1 MREDEWAVASMAAAT
16 AMPTPR
22 ADADLMLVS
31 IVSGSHLAGIAASGQ
46 LARPSSA
53 AVRGW
58 CCRTPKAADHER
70 FFFCGLE
77 ALSLSP

>member
-46 LARPSSA
+46 FAQPSSA
-53 AVRGW
+53 AVRG
-58 CCRTPKAADHER
+58 C
-70 FFFCGLE
+70 
-77 ALSLSP
+77 